1 MANFFERLHGE
12 NDFRQ
17 HVIRRSSNTYKT
29 TDFSSLLNIILHF
42 LIILRLPFDRIFM
55 LRSHQTQN
63 RSAKLKQ
70 NKTKQEQKQKQE
82 TGRNSNKS

>member
-17 HVIRRSSNTYKT
+17 HVIRRSSNNYKT

-42 LIILRLPFDRIFM
+42 LIHIKTVVLSNIHVVLTSDTK
-55 LRSHQTQN
+55 QVC
-63 RSAKLKQ
+63 KL
-70 NKTKQEQKQKQE
+70 KTKQEQKQRQE

>member
-17 HVIRRSSNTYKT
+17 HVIRRSSNNYKT

-42 LIILRLPFDRIFM
+42 LIHIKTVVLSNIHVVLTSDTKQVCK
-55 LRSHQTQN
+55 HNT
-63 RSAKLKQ
+63 KQ
-70 NKTKQEQKQKQE
+70 NKTKTKTKARNRQKLK
-82 TGRNSNKS
+82 